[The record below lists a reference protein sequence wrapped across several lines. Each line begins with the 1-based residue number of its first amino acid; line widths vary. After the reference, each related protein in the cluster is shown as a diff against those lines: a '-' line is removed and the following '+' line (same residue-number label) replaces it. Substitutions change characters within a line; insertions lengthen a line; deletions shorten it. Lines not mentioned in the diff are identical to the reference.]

1 MMNWIKNSL
10 MECCNH
16 ILGWSLRNVRLL
28 TIPPLNFNTHIYEN
42 GEVSIYVVSNGELD
56 SEVDVNLKA
65 LGFDTIEQLVIDLLN
80 NGYKF
85 NL

>member
-1 MMNWIKNSL
+1 MKKIALSYYDGS
-10 MECCNH
+10 E
-16 ILGWSLRNVRLL
+16 GSEYE
-28 TIPPLNFNTHIYEN
+28 IYSN
-42 GEVSIYVVSNGELD
+42 GEVTVYVISNGELD

-80 NGYKF
+80 NGYKL

>member
-1 MMNWIKNSL
+1 MA
-10 MECCNH
+10 
-16 ILGWSLRNVRLL
+16 
-28 TIPPLNFNTHIYEN
+28 YEN

-56 SEVDVNLKA
+56 SEVDVNLES
-65 LGFDTIEQLVIDLLN
+65 LGFNTIEQLVIDLLN

>member
-1 MMNWIKNSL
+1 MKNK
-10 MECCNH
+10 
-16 ILGWSLRNVRLL
+16 IA
-28 TIPPLNFNTHIYEN
+28 LNYYDGSEGCEYVVYEN

>member
-1 MMNWIKNSL
+1 MKNKINLICYDGS
-10 MECCNH
+10 E
-16 ILGWSLRNVRLL
+16 GSEYE
-28 TIPPLNFNTHIYEN
+28 IYSD
-42 GEVSIYVVSNGELD
+42 GEVSIYITSNGELD

-65 LGFDTIEQLVIDLLN
+65 LRFDTIEQLVIDLLN